1 MHMAYNDDE
10 RGDFDAD
17 MEEMRDEERP
27 SRRNTAA
34 EDDDL

>member
-1 MHMAYNDDE
+1 MAYHDDE
-10 RGDFDAD
+10 RDDFED